1 MICRSRSLN
10 CIFHCFVWKT
20 RGGLSDTH
28 VHNEGCK
35 EVILIVVCVI
45 GSETE
50 NVKTF
55 EARKIIG
62 VEYMLQESSVSGL
75 TSLSYLIRV
84 VIDLLDEGM

>member
-1 MICRSRSLN
+1 
-10 CIFHCFVWKT
+10 
-20 RGGLSDTH
+20 
-28 VHNEGCK
+28 
-35 EVILIVVCVI
+35 VILIVVCVI